1 MHNSKNWTQALRAA
15 LLASPMVLGGCGL
28 VYHGTYTPHYRGPG
42 HLTKAARQQAFASA
56 VKGRAFTVGRV
67 TMSTKLHP
75 NSDHPFPNKI
85 YARMLKWELVRAFK
99 ASGVERGR
107 EPAVP
112 VNVEITGLV
121 MSSGGLTTTT
131 PTGNIY
137 SRATLT
143 ANGQTVSLRLFGAQ
157 TTAVGYGNLNAPSWQ
172 YARGVMPT
180 MAVIVTRAVRAW
192 QTGKRPHPPAYMA
205 PPFTNIASTSYLVLP
220 TWGLT
225 RMTPAQ
231 IIQASG
237 ASQAQLKAWARKY

>member
-42 HLTKAARQQAFASA
+42 HLTKAARQRAFVSA

-75 NSDHPFPNKI
+75 DSDHPFPNRI
-85 YARMLKWELVRAFK
+85 YARMLRWELKRAFK
-99 ASGVERGR
+99 ASGVEKGR

-112 VNVEITGLV
+112 VNMRITGLV
-121 MSSGGLTTTT
+121 MSSGGATVT
-131 PTGNIY
+131 PPGIIH
-137 SRATLT
+137 SVATL
-143 ANGQTVSLRLFGAQ
+143 AAGGQSISLKFYGGQTVAF
-157 TTAVGYGNLNAPSWQ
+157 GYGNLSAPSWE
-172 YARGVMPT
+172 YARGVMPL

-192 QTGKRPHPPAYMA
+192 QAGKPARSLSHLG
-205 PPFTNIASTSYLVLP
+205 PIVNIDSSSYGVLP
-220 TWGLT
+220 KWGLT

-231 IIQASG
+231 IVEASG
-237 ASQAQLKAWARKY
+237 VSKAQLKAWARKH